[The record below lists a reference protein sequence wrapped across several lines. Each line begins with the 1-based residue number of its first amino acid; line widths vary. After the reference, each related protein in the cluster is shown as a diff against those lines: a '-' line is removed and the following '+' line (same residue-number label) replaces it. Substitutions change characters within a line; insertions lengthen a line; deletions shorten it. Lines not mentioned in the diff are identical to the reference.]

1 MISTRYFTLE
11 FALVVYWLSWL
22 VVATTSRE
30 YGVTIIGSVVVN
42 RVLDAVHTLLSEI
55 QWGLSNEVSQM
66 SKISYYM
73 LSENAEDKVR
83 INFGFSLCTV
93 PL

>member
-30 YGVTIIGSVVVN
+30 YRVTIIGSVVVN

-55 QWGLSNEVSQM
+55 QWDLSNV
-66 SKISYYM
+66 
-73 LSENAEDKVR
+73 
-83 INFGFSLCTV
+83 
-93 PL
+93 